1 MPEIV
6 PIRDLKNPAK
16 ISDFCRSTNAP
27 VFVAKNG
34 YGDLVI
40 MSMQCY
46 EEALAK
52 VEICKK
58 LEEAER
64 DVAQGRVVEAEASM
78 KRIRNR

>member
-6 PIRDLKNPAK
+6 PIRDLKNTAK
-16 ISDFCRSTNAP
+16 ISDLCRSTNAP

-52 VEICKK
+52 GEICKK

-64 DVAQGRVVEAEASM
+64 DVAQGRVVEAEASL